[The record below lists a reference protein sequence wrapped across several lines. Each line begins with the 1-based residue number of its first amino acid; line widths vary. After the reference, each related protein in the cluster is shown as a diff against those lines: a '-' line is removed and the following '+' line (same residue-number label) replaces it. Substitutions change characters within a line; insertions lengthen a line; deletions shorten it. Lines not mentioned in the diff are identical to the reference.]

1 MHKDLVYS
9 FIILFTGLLITGCS
23 QQGEDVVITVGD
35 RTIDAAQI
43 RNVLKAKYPTRVNYK
58 DIELDKKKD
67 ILQPLILQNLRI
79 NEAYALGLDNNEH
92 LKRELKAER
101 MRVVSSKYY
110 ERMIVDQII
119 PDSEIVKIITRQGV
133 EIKGSQILIGFE
145 GSETTSH
152 RSKED
157 AKKLAEDIIKQLKS
171 GADFGETALKYSEDP
186 LVKQNKGELGYS
198 IWGKM
203 APPFR
208 KATWNLKIGE
218 ISEPVESMLGYH
230 IIKLEDL
237 RKVPDF
243 NPDLSDRNK
252 FLQKQMLLRSYGD
265 TTRVLWLKNYEE
277 LKRKFHYVLYEDSIK
292 HVSNLISK
300 IETSQNLLPGSFT
313 SEQKMITLAEYD
325 GNKITLGT
333 LIERFKNNLAS
344 AFGNFTMRQALK
356 AEIDRQSAIGL
367 VMIAAEENGFDK
379 LPDVEK
385 ELKQITEERL
395 DKLVEQKEVI
405 EKVNPTDQEVKTYY
419 KLNQSSFKTQSEIE
433 LWEIHNA
440 DEKVA
445 DLVFQKAR
453 QGANF
458 KKLSDLYTQDR
469 YLKEHGG
476 YLGYQK
482 VDGRGEVSRE
492 AYKLGP
498 GGKIG
503 GPVKFRRGWSVF
515 KTGKEKPEKIMEFEE
530 AKARVKNQ
538 LKLELTRAAK
548 NKWEASLKDKYTV
561 IIDEE
566 KLKEI

>member
-1 MHKDLVYS
+1 MNKVLVYS
-9 FIILFTGLLITGCS
+9 FIILFASLLITGCS
-23 QQGEDVVITVGD
+23 QQGENVVIKVGE
-35 RTIDAAQI
+35 RTITAAQI
-43 RNVLKAKYPTRVNYK
+43 RNVLKTIYPRRENYK
-58 DIELDKKKD
+58 DIELDKKKEV
-67 ILQPLILQNLRI
+67 LQPLIMNNLYI
-79 NEAYALGLDNNEH
+79 NEAYALGLDNDENF
-92 LKRELKAER
+92 KRELETEK
-101 MRVVSSKYY
+101 MRAVSSIYY

-119 PDSEIVKIITRQGV
+119 PDSEVVKIITRQGV

-157 AKKLAEDIIKQLKS
+157 AKKLADDIIKELKA
-171 GADFGETALKYSEDP
+171 GADFVETAQKYSEDP
-186 LVKQNKGELGYS
+186 LVKKNNGELGYS

-230 IIKLEDL
+230 IIKLEDI
-237 RKVPDF
+237 REVPDF
-243 NPDLSDRNK
+243 KPDLSARNK
-252 FLQKQMLLRSYGD
+252 FLQKQTLLGSYGD
-265 TTRVLWLKNYEE
+265 TTRVLWLKHYEE
-277 LKRKFHYVLYEDSIK
+277 LKRKFHYILYEDSIK
-292 HVSNLISK
+292 FVSDLISK
-300 IETSQNLLPGSFT
+300 IMASQNLLPGSFT
-313 SEQKMITLAEYD
+313 TEQKMITMAEYD

-333 LIERFKNNLAS
+333 LIDRYQKNLIS
-344 AFGNFTMRQALK
+344 VFRNFTMVQALK
-356 AEIDRQSAIGL
+356 AEIDSQSAIGL
-367 VMIAAEENGFDK
+367 VMIDAEENGMDK
-379 LPDVEK
+379 LPDVEN
-385 ELKQITEERL
+385 ELRQIAEGIL
-395 DKLVEQKEVI
+395 NKLVQQKEVT

-419 KLNQSSFKTQSEIE
+419 ELNKSSFKKQAEIE
-433 LWEIHNA
+433 LWEIHTG

-445 DLVFQKAR
+445 NLVLQKAR
-453 QGANF
+453 QGVNF

-469 YLKEHGG
+469 YLKQHDG

-482 VDGRGEVSRE
+482 VDGRGDVSRE

-515 KTGKEKPEKIMEFEE
+515 KTGNEKPEKIMEFEE
-530 AKARVKNQ
+530 AKARVKTQ
-538 LKLELTRAAK
+538 VKIEQTRTLK